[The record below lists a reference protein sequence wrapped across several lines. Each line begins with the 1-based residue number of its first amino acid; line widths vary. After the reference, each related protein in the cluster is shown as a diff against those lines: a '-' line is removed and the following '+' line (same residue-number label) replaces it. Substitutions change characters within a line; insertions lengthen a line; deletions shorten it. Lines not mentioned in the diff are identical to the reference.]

1 MVLSAGDGMHQVLP
15 SELVR
20 LIELSLAAQQI
31 DYAHVIERFGQV
43 RASEDRERGR
53 PFDLSDHVKGL
64 VLSLLSNQRP
74 WRRIEANR
82 ERIERIFFCYD
93 PAKIKMADPGQ
104 IEKSLRNIQCG
115 NRSIHKQLA
124 SLRTNI
130 ETLEMIAGDYGSLDK
145 FVTSACADQIAKM
158 LSAGRYKL
166 KQIGFTLALEYLRN
180 VGIRAP
186 KSDLHVIRVIGGY
199 RLGFVKGEPDAH
211 KAYKVMVRLADD
223 AGINRTYLDNLIW
236 VFCAKD
242 YGNICGAAPRCHA
255 CLLRAYCAYP
265 EAHTK

>member
-1 MVLSAGDGMHQVLP
+1 MGMQQVLP

-20 LIELSLAAQQI
+20 LLKLSLAAQQF

-53 PFDLSDHVKGL
+53 TFDLRDHVKGL

-74 WRRIEANR
+74 WRRIEMNL
-82 ERIERIFFCYD
+82 ERIESIFFGYD

-104 IEKSLRNIQCG
+104 IEKSLRDIRCG
-115 NRSIHKQLA
+115 NRNINKQIT

-130 ETLEMIAGDYGSLDK
+130 ETFEMIAEDYGSLDK
-145 FVTSACADQIAKM
+145 FVTSACTDQIAKM
-158 LSAGRYKL
+158 LSTGRYKL
-166 KQIGFTLALEYLRN
+166 KQIGFSLALEYLRN

-186 KSDLHVIRVIGGY
+186 TSDLHVIRIIGGC

-211 KAYKVMVRLADD
+211 EAYRVMVRLADD
-223 AGINRTYLDNLIW
+223 AGINCTYLDNLIW
-236 VFCAKD
+236 VFCARD
-242 YGNICGAAPRCHA
+242 YGNICGARPKCDA
-255 CLLRAYCAYP
+255 CLLRGYCAYREP
-265 EAHTK
+265 NTK